1 VSYQL
6 ELAPGA
12 IEDLAAAAEWYER
25 NSPTSGEKLVR
36 AIGDIMIEIRER
48 PEAWPRLAHRPR
60 IRARVVRRLRYRII
74 YEILDRTI
82 VVHAIAHTSSDPGYW
97 LDRVT

>member
-6 ELAPGA
+6 ELMPGA

-25 NSPTSGEKLVR
+25 EAPTTGEKLVR
-36 AIGDIMIEIRER
+36 TIGDVLLEICER

-60 IRARVVRRLRYRII
+60 LRVRVIRRLRYRII
-74 YEILDRTI
+74 YEIMDRTI
-82 VVHAIAHTSSDPGYW
+82 VVHAIAHTSRDPGYW